1 MLLNCNLYTQKITCY
16 SCAMTNA
23 RDLIEWIRASIRSL
37 AINPSYGSKNA
48 VFNQLVEFSG
58 LSKTLIVKME
68 AGEMDNPTAD
78 TIDKL
83 IDAVKQ
89 AMRKAAA

>member
-1 MLLNCNLYTQKITCY
+1 
-16 SCAMTNA
+16 MTNA
-23 RDLIEWIRASIRSL
+23 RELIEWIRASIRSL
-37 AINPSYGSKNA
+37 AINPAYGSKNA
-48 VFNQLVEFSG
+48 VFKQLVEYSG

-83 IDAVKQ
+83 IDAVKR
-89 AMRKAAA
+89 AMLKAAA